1 MPALE
6 LDPNEVT
13 VLMRGLAP
21 RRELIYRVAIRGVSE
36 RCRGDRQFRQ
46 RTDELTAKFKAELPA
61 ILAEAAKLEADLMA
75 SVAAR

>member
-1 MPALE
+1 MPMLE

-21 RRELIYRVAIRGVSE
+21 RRELIYRLAIRGLCE

-46 RTDELTAKFKAELPA
+46 RTDELTTKFKSDLPA
-61 ILAEAAKLEADLMA
+61 ILAEATKLGDELT
-75 SVAAR
+75 AARATL